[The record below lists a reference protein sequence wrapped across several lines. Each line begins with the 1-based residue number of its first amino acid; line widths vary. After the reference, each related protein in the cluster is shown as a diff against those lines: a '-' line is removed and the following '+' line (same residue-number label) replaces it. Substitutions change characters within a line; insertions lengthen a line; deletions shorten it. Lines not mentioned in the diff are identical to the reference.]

1 MTTFPRSPRVLK
13 GAVVA
18 LDPFNPVASVIVFQY
33 NPETVSR
40 SVTANMGAVEGDRS
54 DVQRLKG
61 PPSETIT
68 MAVEI
73 DATDQLETGEGRGRE
88 LGVYPQLSALEMILY
103 PKSLH
108 TIANTALSF
117 VGTLELVPPEA
128 PMTLLIWGIKRVV
141 PVRLSSFTINEQAFD
156 ANLNPIRAN
165 VSLDLKVLSTND
177 FPTLHAGYALFLTH
191 QIVKET
197 MAVLGSVDNL
207 SAIGTGDVSLI

>member
-40 SVTANMGAVEGDRS
+40 SVTANMGSSEGDRS

-68 MAVEI
+68 MGVEI

-108 TIANTALSF
+108 TIANTVLSL

-141 PVRLSSFTINEQAFD
+141 PVRLSGFTINEQAFD
-156 ANLNPIRAN
+156 ANLNPIRAS

-177 FPTLHAGYALFLTH
+177 FPVLHAGYALFLTH
-191 QIVKET
+191 QIIKET
-197 MAVLGSVDNL
+197 MAVLGSVDSL
-207 SAIGTGDVSLI
+207 SAIGSSDISLI

>member
-13 GAVVA
+13 GAVIA

-40 SVTANMGAVEGDRS
+40 AVAANMGGASGDRS

-61 PPSETIT
+61 PPTETIS
-68 MAVEI
+68 MDVEV
-73 DATDQLETGEGRGRE
+73 DATDQLESGEGPGRE
-88 LGVYPQLSALEMILY
+88 LGIYPQLSALEMILY

-108 TIANTALSF
+108 TIANTALSL

-128 PMTLLIWGIKRVV
+128 PLTLLIWGIKRVV
-141 PVRLSSFTINEQAFD
+141 PVRLNGFTINEQAFD
-156 ANLNPIRAN
+156 AKLNPIRA
-165 VSLDLKVLSTND
+165 SLGLELKVLSTND
-177 FPTLHAGYALFLTH
+177 FPVLHPGYALFLTH

-197 MAVLGSVDNL
+197 MAVVGSVDNL
-207 SAIGTGDVSLI
+207 SAVGSGDVNLI